1 MKRPKCGSAQTKVEV
16 VQTSSKTNH
25 VSILRRIG
33 RFILIVCTLGL
44 WDLVPMRKEH
54 TSYNLKK
61 IGVCQNCGETWEV
74 E

>member
-1 MKRPKCGSAQTKVEV
+1 MKCPKCGSAQTKVEV

-33 RFILIVCTLGL
+33 I
-44 WDLVPMRKEH
+44 
-54 TSYNLKK
+54 
-61 IGVCQNCGETWEV
+61 CQNCGETWEV